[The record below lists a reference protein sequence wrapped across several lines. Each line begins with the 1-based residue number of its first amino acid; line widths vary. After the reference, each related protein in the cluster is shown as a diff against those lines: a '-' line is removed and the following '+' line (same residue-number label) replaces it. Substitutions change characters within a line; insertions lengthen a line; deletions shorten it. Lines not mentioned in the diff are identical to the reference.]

1 MSAPQRS
8 DHTQATQPGPYER
21 YAIFYAPEPQSALDS
36 FAYAWFDYAAAAEA
50 SPPVHDIDG
59 LDAATLDRA
68 IQFPRRYGVHAT
80 LKAPFRPRSEVS
92 CAAILTR
99 VEAFARNRSPIV
111 TGPLQLT
118 ELGGF
123 LALCPTGRT
132 RPLEWLAALCMTA
145 FDDFRDDLDATDR
158 ARREPHRL
166 TPAQRL
172 LLEDWGYPYVLSE
185 FRFHITLT
193 GKLSERDR
201 ALLLPAL
208 APMLRDVCTQPF
220 DLRSICL
227 FGDPGGRAPFER
239 LGQFP
244 LEGTVSGD

>member
-8 DHTQATQPGPYER
+8 GQTQATQSGPYER
-21 YAIFYAPEPQSALDS
+21 YAIFYAPEPQSALDA
-36 FAYAWFDYAAAAEA
+36 FAHAWFDYAEA
-50 SPPVHDIDG
+50 GGAVPPVHDIPG

-80 LKAPFRPRSEVS
+80 LKAPFRPRPGVS
-92 CAAILTR
+92 QDDIRPR
-99 VEAFARNRSPIV
+99 VEAFARNRAPII
-111 TGPLQLT
+111 TDPLQLT

-132 RPLEWLAALCMTA
+132 RPLNWLAALCTAA
-145 FDDFRDDLDATDR
+145 FDDFRDDLDAGDR
-158 ARREPHRL
+158 ARREPERL

-172 LLEDWGYPYVLSE
+172 LLEDWGYPFVLNE

-193 GKLSERDR
+193 GRLSERDR

-220 DLRSICL
+220 ELRSICL
-227 FGDPGGRAPFER
+227 FGDPGGKAPFEH

-244 LEGTVSGD
+244 LEGAGRST